1 MTDMLRRIQR
11 ATAYQVQT
19 LGRTRRSDTGSQ
31 SAAELCTLTAQSH
44 DDFDINSSHAD
55 SSSNSKDQTSASHK
69 KLSAMRRYKSRVT
82 GWKTG
87 VVNFAVCACIVLTIN
102 MVVSIWGSAAYKRK
116 VLTEGNCEQTKRL
129 NSGLHVLI
137 NILSTILLSGSN
149 YCMQCLSAPT
159 REEVDSAHSARKWL
173 DIGIPSIRN
182 LRRISRPRLVVWVL
196 LGLST
201 APLHLLYVDSVS
213 IPVINR

>member
-1 MTDMLRRIQR
+1 MTDMFKRIQR

-19 LGRTRRSDTGSQ
+19 FGRTRRSDTSSH
-31 SAAELCTLTAQSH
+31 SAAELYTLTAYSH
-44 DDFDINSSHAD
+44 DDFDNSTHADNSSD
-55 SSSNSKDQTSASHK
+55 SQTSALVK
-69 KLSAMRRYKSRVT
+69 RLSPVRRYKSRVT
-82 GWKTG
+82 GWKPG
-87 VVNFAVCACIVLTIN
+87 VVNFAVCACIVLIIN
-102 MVVSIWGSAAYKRK
+102 MVVSIWGSAARKGK
-116 VLTEGNCEQTKRL
+116 VLAEGDCQQIKRL
-129 NSGLHVLI
+129 NSGLHIII

-159 REEVDSAHSARKWL
+159 REEVNSAHSARKWL

-201 APLHLLYVDSVS
+201 APLHLLYVDIVS
-213 IPVINR
+213 IPVNIL

>member
-1 MTDMLRRIQR
+1 MFKRIQR
-11 ATAYQVQT
+11 SITYHVQT
-19 LGRTRRSDTGSQ
+19 FSRARRSDTASQ
-31 SAAELCTLTAQSH
+31 STTELHILTAQSH
-44 DDFDINSSHAD
+44 DDFDLNSSQAD
-55 SSSNSKDQTSASHK
+55 NFSDSKDQTSALAK
-69 KLSAMRRYKSRVT
+69 RLSSVRHHSSRVT
-82 GWKTG
+82 GWKPG
-87 VVNFAVCACIVLTIN
+87 VINFAVCACVVLIIN
-102 MVVSIWGSAAYKRK
+102 LVVSIWGSATYKQK
-116 VLTEGNCEQTKRL
+116 VLTEGNCEQVKRL

-182 LRRISRPRLVVWVL
+182 LRHISRPRLVVWVL

-201 APLHLLYVDSVS
+201 APLHLL
-213 IPVINR
+213 